1 MRSVRALLTVLFLV
15 LMSAPAGAE
24 VTVAVLEFT
33 NGSADADL
41 APLGKGLQSMLTT
54 DLSAVAAITLVERAR
69 LQEIQEEISLG
80 DSGAVDPATAVRF
93 GKLAGASHLLAGSF
107 TVVGDTM
114 RLDARLFDVEDG
126 SVTLGE
132 EITGQTDAFFELEK
146 ELVQKLIGSLGLSLV
161 ARERAAVARI
171 HTADF
176 GAFASFSQGI
186 DLFDREAYDD
196 ALARLRDAADAD
208 EDFKLARVTL
218 SEYERIIE
226 QLRSRSD
233 ELATA
238 REQLRHLETLQ
249 AAQAD
254 ARIVARLFEIA
265 SAKGAGAQRE
275 RLTALY
281 LLTIAYANLGRNRGK
296 LGELRRAEDQWA
308 MARTADTLAAS
319 YYAEARD
326 LWPAIPLVITG
337 DRFYRGLPEE
347 ETFEADFAE
356 AVEYLWDD
364 DQGHPDNR
372 RNALTDPLRW
382 PRTLAAMLHL
392 DRAEEVRLRE
402 ELIEAGLELDPG
414 DYWRKEQKETL
425 SAELREVLRLDEST
439 ALLTRDVAGEDNP
452 YVLEGVAREVER
464 NRDYER
470 LLQSA
475 KNATLAREWILG
487 AQADGWSQGPI
498 VKQAEEHFLGASVDP
513 EGLKLLDRIRSD
525 NFDDEKYLLLG
536 RHPMW
541 TLQAAWWLRSGPRTD
556 ARRFDAVRYYKD
568 RDSNPETD
576 TVVLLDGVPRQDLSA
591 SFEVDFARP
600 PDLHNSRIESEG
612 WVAGRPHFGFVFGV
626 RDVRVDKSKD
636 ASGESVLSRPTT
648 QWMVAL
654 TADEVQLIRMT
665 ESVRGSYD
673 RKAGWNEQVLA
684 AKPLEWPRG
693 KPAKVTVKVD
703 GRAVKVT
710 VAGTT
715 HTFEAPANRS
725 GFYGFQYRGL
735 GYVQVAGVRV
745 E

>member
-1 MRSVRALLTVLFLV
+1 MRALLVALFLMI
-15 LMSAPAGAE
+15 LSSPAAAE

-33 NGSADADL
+33 NGSADAEL

-54 DLSAVAAITLVERAR
+54 DLSAVAAIKLVERSR
-69 LQEIQEEISLG
+69 LREIQDEIALG
-80 DSGAVDPATAVRF
+80 EGGAVDPATATRF

-107 TVVGDTM
+107 TVLGDTM

-132 EITGQTDAFFELEK
+132 EITGETEAFFELEK
-146 ELVQKLIGSLGLSLV
+146 ELVRNLIGSLGLSLA

-176 GAFASFSQGI
+176 GAFSSFSQGI
-186 DLFDREAYDD
+186 DLFDREDYDD
-196 ALARLRDAADAD
+196 ALARLREAAAAD

-218 SEYERIIE
+218 GEYERIIGE
-226 QLRSRSD
+226 LRTRSD
-233 ELATA
+233 ELAAA
-238 REQLRHLETLQ
+238 REQLRRLEKLQ

-254 ARIVARLFEIA
+254 ARIVARLFEKA
-265 SAKGAGAQRE
+265 SAMGPQAQRE

-319 YYAEARD
+319 YYSEARA
-326 LWPAIPLVITG
+326 LWPAVPLVIDG

-347 ETFEADFAE
+347 ETFDADFAE

-372 RNALTDPLRW
+372 KNALVDPLRW

-402 ELIEAGLELDPG
+402 ELIDAGMKLDPG
-414 DYWRKEQKETL
+414 DFWRKEQKETL
-425 SAELREVLRLDEST
+425 SEELREVLRLDEST
-439 ALLTRDVAGEDNP
+439 ALLTRDVAGEENP

-475 KNATLAREWILG
+475 KDAVLVREWILG

-525 NFDDEKYLLLG
+525 NFDDEKYLILG
-536 RHPMW
+536 GHPMW

-556 ARRFDAVRYYKD
+556 ARRFDALRYYKD
-568 RDSNPETD
+568 RDSNVETD
-576 TVVLLDGVPRQDLSA
+576 TVALLDGVPREDVTA
-591 SFEVDFARP
+591 AFEVDFARP
-600 PDLHNSRIESEG
+600 DDLNNSRIESDG
-612 WVAGRPHFGFVFGV
+612 WTEARPHFGFVFGV
-626 RDVRVDKSKD
+626 RDVRVDKGKD
-636 ASGESVLSRPTT
+636 AAGESVLNRPTT
-648 QWMVAL
+648 QWMVVL
-654 TADEVQLIRMT
+654 TDTEVQLIRMT
-665 ESVRGSYD
+665 ETVRGSYD
-673 RKAGWNEQVLA
+673 RKDGWDEQVLGRSA
-684 AKPLEWPRG
+684 IKWPRG
-693 KPAKVTVKVD
+693 KSAKVTIKVD

-710 VAGTT
+710 VAGKN
-715 HTFEAPANRS
+715 HTFEAPAERS
-725 GFYGFQYRGL
+725 GFYGFQWRGL
-735 GYVQVAGVRV
+735 GYVQLAAVRI